1 MQPAPGRSQTSFQP
15 SRRKPIRARD
25 GVSNLELDKEESTL
39 ARVVALIGSLVAAV
53 IVIGIL
59 LVVFDASK
67 DADIVRSITD
77 AAEWLV
83 TPFKGLVDLDSQKW
97 QTAVNWGLA
106 AVVYFA
112 ISRVIARVLAR

>member
-1 MQPAPGRSQTSFQP
+1 MEATRTRTVTPVRSGLF
-15 SRRKPIRARD
+15 
-25 GVSNLELDKEESTL
+25 TL

-59 LVVFDASK
+59 LVVFDANAR
-67 DADIVRSITD
+67 ADVVEWLTD
-77 AAEWLV
+77 AARWLAG
-83 TPFKGLVDLDSQKW
+83 PFHGLFNLDSGKW

-112 ISRVIARVLAR
+112 ISRVVARALAR

>member
-1 MQPAPGRSQTSFQP
+1 MEATRTRTVGP
-15 SRRKPIRARD
+15 
-25 GVSNLELDKEESTL
+25 VSSGLFTL
-39 ARVVALIGSLVAAV
+39 ARMVALIGSLVAAV

-59 LVVFDASK
+59 LVVLEASA
-67 DADIVRSITD
+67 DADVVQWITD

-83 TPFKGLVDLDSQKW
+83 GPFQGLFNLDSEKW

-112 ISRVIARVLAR
+112 ISRMIARLLAR

>member
-1 MQPAPGRSQTSFQP
+1 MEATRTRFAGP
-15 SRRKPIRARD
+15 
-25 GVSNLELDKEESTL
+25 VSSGLFTL

-59 LVVFDASK
+59 LVVFEASTQ
-67 DADIVRSITD
+67 ADVVKWITD
-77 AAEWLV
+77 AADWLV
-83 TPFKGLVDLDSQKW
+83 GPFQGLFNLDSEKW

-112 ISRVIARVLAR
+112 ISRMIARLLAR